1 MIKTSIGPPVLPLER
16 DLESQLEDVPMVEV
30 VRVEDR
36 EAMVHA
42 DRKEGRMHD
51 GREVAK
57 QKTNTT
63 KRNRQRK
70 KHRRS
75 QAKQMLNDSQNQS
88 INSQVTNDNHLIHIN
103 LTSLSSSTGVSIT
116 YTCTSTM

>member
-75 QAKQMLNDSQNQS
+75 QAQKRDTTPKTNQ
-88 INSQVTNDNHLIHIN
+88 INS
-103 LTSLSSSTGVSIT
+103 
-116 YTCTSTM
+116 